1 MPISPS
7 RPETLLRRLVRAALI
22 GFLTLALVAPAFAA
36 PAASGGLTVPPLPP
50 LTAGSLPAQG
60 GSSAALGGTMLFPL
74 ASQDLSYQLLQMV
87 FGHEV
92 TDIANGQWT
101 GSPSATKPGQTTQTG
116 TGSIMAAG
124 FGIYNMAILIVVALM
139 TVWGTL
145 TGILHTANEGEW
157 LGKNGSAFWVPVRIV
172 LAGAMLLPVLGGYS
186 VIQGVVIWGSLE
198 GAAVADA
205 ASNVMIQEFVA
216 RPQVTAPMPPQGR
229 QIAAALLASQSCANY
244 YNWHTGPELT
254 NYNPQAASPTQWYV
268 DTLVTQTVPPDTTYT
283 LEDPRGAPIWV
294 HTVASTGNAEAVS
307 YTFLHPPSATWW
319 PGPTGRIPAVSNICG
334 NISLKVPLNLPSQG
348 LAGGLL
354 SEVNNASALEAARVT
369 MMNADISGFLAAR
382 ADVLPLARMLATGR
396 APVSSTTGEIVP
408 PRPVYMAPATIPVPT
423 GPGGVT
429 PSSTPPPPPSAPTRA
444 DVAQGEA
451 TFANA
456 GPAFD
461 GPVAQGSATVLRQL
475 IGQHNLSAITRE
487 VQANGW
493 LTLGSLWLTI
503 ARIDQS
509 DHNLATP
516 HLSTTLP
523 SATTMIAEESR
534 GHTVIHQA
542 IAVGASPTLNL
553 GNPISSSAQSRRSEP
568 FYDRWTHDAISGVS
582 DFISRALMLPVEGI
596 LWGLTGSQGGGW
608 GSAEGT
614 LRGTVAA
621 LTHGN
626 PLIAFMNAGQLLLTM
641 AGALLVLWIGLK
653 MVGMFKGVATA
664 GASAVTGGV
673 GGAFFGTLL
682 QYLAK
687 IASLALSLVLVFLI
701 AGFVLGILLPAL
713 PMIAFLS
720 GVLGWL
726 LAVAETLVAA
736 PLWAAAHVSF
746 EGNGWAPQRAQMGY
760 QMIGGLV
767 LRPILL
773 VLGLFLAIALMEGAA
788 WLVGAF
794 FLGYASN
801 YLSGTQSITQ
811 ALEAD
816 GLLIVLI
823 GLLIYLS
830 HMAVRIISSLPDQ
843 VLKWIGGGNDALGGA
858 GDMEGKVREV
868 FGGVV
873 NYGRAGHTNASKIL
887 GADTKP
893 ENREGGSDA
902 KAAAAENREEDTG
915 SINND
920 SLPRV

>member
-1 MPISPS
+1 MPHSPC
-7 RPETLLRRLVRAALI
+7 RTETLSRRLARAFLI

-36 PAASGGLTVPPLPP
+36 SSPGGLTVPPLPP

-60 GSSAALGGTMLFPL
+60 GSSAALNGTMLFPL
-74 ASQDLSYQLLQMV
+74 ASQDMSYQLLQMV

-92 TDIANGQWT
+92 TNIANGQWM
-101 GSPSATKPGQTTQTG
+101 SPSSTTKPGQTSQTG
-116 TGSIMAAG
+116 TGSILAAG
-124 FGIYNMAILIVVALM
+124 FGIYNMAILIVMSLM
-139 TVWGTL
+139 VVWGTL

-172 LAGAMLLPVLGGYS
+172 VAGAMLLPVLGGYS

-205 ASNVMIQEFVA
+205 ASNVMIQQFVS

-229 QIAAALLASQSCANY
+229 QIAAALLASQACVHY
-244 YNWHTGPELT
+244 YNWHTGPQLT
-254 NYNPQAASPTQWYV
+254 NYNPQNATRTQWYV
-268 DTLVTQTVPPDTTYT
+268 DTLIAQTVPPDTTYY
-283 LEDPRGAPIWV
+283 LEDPYGSRIWAQAF
-294 HTVASTGNAEAVS
+294 TTSSNADSIS
-307 YTFLHPPSATWW
+307 YTYIHPPSLTWR
-319 PGPTGRIPAVSNICG
+319 PGPTGRVPAVSNLCG
-334 NISLKVPLNLPSQG
+334 SISLKVPLNLPSQG
-348 LAGGLL
+348 LSSGLL
-354 SEVNNASALEAARVT
+354 SQVNNASALKMARTT
-369 MMNADISGFLAAR
+369 MMNADILGFQAAQ
-382 ADVLPLARMLATGR
+382 ADVMPLARMLATGR

-408 PRPVYMAPATIPVPT
+408 PRPVYMTPAQIPVPT

-429 PSSTPPPPPSAPTRA
+429 PTNTPPPPPQRPTRV
-444 DVAQGEA
+444 DVTEGEA

-461 GPVAQGSATVLRQL
+461 SRVSRGSATVLRHL
-475 IGQHNLSAITRE
+475 IGQHNLSAIAQA
-487 VQANGW
+487 VQAKGW

-516 HLSTTLP
+516 HLATSLP
-523 SATTMIAEESR
+523 SAATTIAEESR

-553 GNPISSSAQSRRSEP
+553 GNPISASAQSRSGEP
-568 FYDRWTHDAISGVS
+568 FYDRWTHDAISTAS
-582 DFISRALMLPVEGI
+582 DFLSRALMLPVEAI
-596 LWGLTGSQGGGW
+596 LWGLTGSQGGGL

-614 LRGTVAA
+614 LQGTAAA

-626 PLIAFMNAGQLLLTM
+626 PLIAFMNAGELLLTM
-641 AGALLVLWIGLK
+641 AGGLLVLWIGLK
-653 MVGMFKGVATA
+653 VVGMFKGVATTA
-664 GASAVTGGV
+664 ASVATGGV
-673 GGAFFGTLL
+673 GGAVFGTLL

-760 QMIGGLV
+760 QMIGGLI

-788 WLVGAF
+788 WLVGTF
-794 FLGYASN
+794 FLGFAGN

-816 GLLIVLI
+816 GLLIILI
-823 GLLIYLS
+823 GFLIYLS

-843 VLKWIGGGNDALGGA
+843 VLKWIGGGNDPLGGA

-873 NYGRAGHTNASKIL
+873 SYGRAGHANASKIL
-887 GADTKP
+887 GADTQP
-893 ENREGGSDA
+893 ENRETGGDA
-902 KAAAAENREEDTG
+902 KATAAENREADAE
-915 SINND
+915 SKNND
-920 SLPRV
+920 ERTRA